1 MVVNFFAAV
10 ESLRGKLEEFRLVHR
25 QGAGETTLRPAVN
38 QLQEEL
44 DTTRVL
50 LNDAGEG
57 AWRFFPDEQRWGYM
71 LLLSLAE
78 TGRLEIKNI

>member
-1 MVVNFFAAV
+1 MLVNFFPV
-10 ESLRGKLEEFRLVHR
+10 VDSLRGRLEKFRLIHR

-38 QLQEEL
+38 QLQEAL
-44 DTTRVL
+44 DIARVL
-50 LNDAGEG
+50 LNDVGEG
-57 AWRFFPDEQRWGYM
+57 AWRFFPDEQRWRYM